1 MLDKIWIN
9 AWQDMDQSLIPR
21 LTTHKFGP
29 RIFYKFKRGQ
39 YHHAYFFNLL
49 RAVSVKPIFRIVGLN
64 FVIFNWLQILGNI
77 IWNKVI
83 FKLPKISNIFA
94 RKNFKEYLKVNYDIC
109 MNWVNVLL
117 TILLSILCVKLITY
131 SILTV
136 RHYVRK
142 K

>member
-39 YHHAYFFNLL
+39 YHHVYFFNLL

-94 RKNFKEYLKVNYDIC
+94 RKNFKEYLKSKLWYLYELRKRFIDNSSIYFVCKVNHVFYFDSQT
-109 MNWVNVLL
+109 L
-117 TILLSILCVKLITY
+117 
-131 SILTV
+131 
-136 RHYVRK
+136 R
-142 K
+142 

>member
-94 RKNFKEYLKVNYDIC
+94 RKNFKEYLKSKLWYLYELRKRFIDNSSIYFVCKVNHVFYFDSQT
-109 MNWVNVLL
+109 L
-117 TILLSILCVKLITY
+117 
-131 SILTV
+131 
-136 RHYVRK
+136 R
-142 K
+142 